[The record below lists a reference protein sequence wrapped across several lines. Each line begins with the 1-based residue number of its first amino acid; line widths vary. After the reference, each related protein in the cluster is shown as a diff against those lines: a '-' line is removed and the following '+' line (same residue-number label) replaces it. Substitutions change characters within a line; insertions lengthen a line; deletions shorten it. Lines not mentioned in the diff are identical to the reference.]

1 VTRVAD
7 NADMGRILAVALG
20 AVMLI
25 AGCGTGSPER
35 PLACKDIT
43 PMILDYGGPEGYE
56 TAELAARSIT
66 KNGQVVEMTSESD
79 SESTFAVETSDGE
92 VLANLT
98 VLKIEDRWRVD
109 HLTTCDPSDL
119 DI

>member
-1 VTRVAD
+1 
-7 NADMGRILAVALG
+7 MGRLLAVAFG
-20 AVMLI
+20 AVILI
-25 AGCGTGSPER
+25 AGCGSGSPER

-43 PMILDYGGPEGYE
+43 PMILDYGGSEGYE

-66 KNGQVVEMTSESD
+66 KSGQVVEMTSASD
-79 SESTFAVETSDGE
+79 RESTFAIEVSNGE
-92 VLANLT
+92 VIANLT
-98 VLKIEDRWRVD
+98 VVRLEDRWRVD